1 MVTVS
6 PDPVRVESELSAG
19 ELSCPSCDGGTLA
32 PWAWARE
39 RPVGRG
45 RRQQRV
51 RPRRSRCQSCGAT
64 HVLLPTTM
72 LARRGDWAAT
82 IGRALELKAARL
94 GQRPIAAAV
103 GVSRSTV
110 RGWLSRFAVVAET
123 VRAHLTRWALWLDPG
138 LVRIKPSGDAIGD
151 AAAAVAAAGD
161 AAGRRLGIAC
171 RWEFASAATGGRL
184 MCNTTSP
191 FPGPWMG

>member
-6 PDPVRVESELSAG
+6 PDPVDVESQLSAG
-19 ELSCPSCDGGTLA
+19 TLFCPSCDGGVLA

-45 RRQQRV
+45 RARRRV
-51 RPRRSRCQSCGAT
+51 RPRRGRCRGCGVT
-64 HVLLPTTM
+64 HVLLPATM

-82 IGRALELKAARL
+82 IGRVLELRAAGL

-110 RGWLSRFAVVAET
+110 RGWLSRFAEVAER
-123 VRAHLTRWALWLDPG
+123 VRAHLHRWALWLDPG
-138 LVRIKPSGDAIGD
+138 LVRLEPSASPFAD
-151 AAAAVAAAGD
+151 AVAAIT
-161 AAGRRLGIAC
+161 AASEAAAEQLGIDC
-171 RWEFASAATGGRL
+171 RWQFTSAATAGRL
-184 MCNTTSP
+184 LCNTTSP
-191 FPGPWMG
+191 FPGPWMA